1 MKIKYLS
8 GFLLAVSLVL
18 VSVSCKSAPAPI
30 PEEPS
35 VAESASTPEIP
46 VQPSGPAQASLEA
59 LQEAVA
65 RAEEARKR
73 ALDFESPSYF
83 PTEWETAE
91 AQNMAAGNLPTST
104 DTEVQEAVAAYK
116 ASTDAFD
123 ELFNKTIPL
132 YAQAR
137 EDEVLAA
144 RNELIA
150 TGLTD
155 TFPEYLREADETAL
169 SALDQYEQKDYYAAR
184 DTAGKALGKYAAL
197 KVAADAWLTREEIV
211 NNDFAA
217 RDGFAE
223 ADETALAAIDA
234 YSGGDLD
241 SALQGAEEAR
251 RRYTQVLTSAW
262 AAYAADMGEAARRA
276 RQTAL
281 NLKAN
286 VAVRD
291 TFNEAEGFYTQAAAA
306 LRDSRHKDAVGL
318 YTESEIRFVLA
329 GQAASEKRQIAEE
342 AIREAEKKIEDSDE
356 VASQAELFIQGGSI

>member
-35 VAESASTPEIP
+35 VADSASTPEIP

-91 AQNMAAGNLPTST
+91 AQNTAAGNLPTST

-116 ASTDAFD
+116 ASADAFD
-123 ELFNKTIPL
+123 ELFSKTIPL

-184 DTAGKALGKYAAL
+184 DTAGKAMGKYVAL

-306 LRDSRHKDAVGL
+306 LRDSRDKDAAGL